1 MKNLLFILFLLF
13 SNLSTAQ
20 VVTLMYVEVS
30 NENQQRFER
39 LEKDYWSQIAKKAI
53 DDGKMMSWIMLK
65 EISIPGTNKYLFVN
79 YFENLE
85 QLSQASSIWNIPEEL
100 GMNIEDINTN
110 GIKRIVNVE
119 YCKAE
124 GGVGGPSKYLIMN
137 YFSPTD
143 LEGFV
148 TENLELWKPWFEKNM
163 KNNRL
168 KQKNWAIGTKIYPS
182 GNQSGSSAIT
192 RDGFDSL
199 SDAMEA
205 LSYQPMTNSM
215 NTSILEKSK
224 MNEYVH
230 NGFDKRVLYELIK
243 RVD

>member
-1 MKNLLFILFLLF
+1 MKNLLIAFTLLCF
-13 SNLSTAQ
+13 NYSIAQ
-20 VVTLMYVEVS
+20 VVTLMYVEVPS
-30 NENQQRFER
+30 ENQQRFER
-39 LEKDYWSQIAKKAI
+39 LEKDYWSQVARKAI

-65 EISIPGTNKYLFVN
+65 EISIPGTHKYLFVN

-85 QLSQASSIWNIPEEL
+85 QLNQSSSIWNPEKI
-100 GMNIEDINTN
+100 GMNGEDIDTN

-119 YCKAE
+119 YWKAE
-124 GGVGGPSKYLIMN
+124 GFAGESAKYIIMN
-137 YFSPTD
+137 YYSPVD

-148 TENLELWKPWFEKNM
+148 TENLELWKPWFEKGI

-168 KQKNWAIGTKIYPS
+168 KQTNWAIGTKIYPS

-205 LSYQPMTNSM
+205 LSYQPMSNSVYA
-215 NTSILEKSK
+215 SIVEKSK
-224 MNEYVH
+224 MNEYVP
-230 NGFDKRVLYELIK
+230 NGFDKRVLYEVIK
-243 RVD
+243 IVN

>member
-1 MKNLLFILFLLF
+1 MKNLLIAFTLLCF
-13 SNLSTAQ
+13 NYSTAH

-39 LEKDYWSQIAKKAI
+39 LEKDYWSQVARKAI

-79 YFENLE
+79 YFENIE
-85 QLSQASSIWNIPEEL
+85 QLNQSSSIWNPEKI
-100 GMNIEDINTN
+100 GMNFEDIDTF

-119 YCKAE
+119 YWKAE
-124 GGVGGPSKYLIMN
+124 GLVGESAKYVIMN

-148 TENLELWKPWFEKNM
+148 TENLELWKPWFEKSI

-168 KQKNWAIGTKIYPS
+168 KQKNWAVGTKIYPS
-182 GNQSGSSAIT
+182 GNQTGSFAIS

-205 LSYQPMTNSM
+205 LSYQPMANSM
-215 NTSILEKSK
+215 YASIVEKSK
-224 MNEYVH
+224 MNVYVP
-230 NGFDKRVLYELIK
+230 NGVDKRVLYEVIK
-243 RVD
+243 IVD

>member
-1 MKNLLFILFLLF
+1 MKKLLFVLSLLW
-13 SNLSTAQ
+13 SNLSAAQ

-30 NENQQRFER
+30 SENQQRFER

-65 EISIPGTNKYLFVN
+65 EISIPGTHKYLFVN
-79 YFENLE
+79 YFENLD
-85 QLSQASSIWNIPEEL
+85 QLSQASSIWNPEKI
-100 GMNIEDINTN
+100 GMNFEDIDTF

-119 YCKAE
+119 YWKAE
-124 GGVGGPSKYLIMN
+124 GLVGESAKYVIMN

-148 TENLELWKPWFEKNM
+148 TENLELWKPWFEKSI

-168 KQKNWAIGTKIYPS
+168 KQKNWAVGTKIYPS
-182 GNQSGSSAIT
+182 GNQSGSFAIS
-192 RDGFDSL
+192 RDGFDNL
-199 SDAMEA
+199 SDAMEV
-205 LSYQPMTNSM
+205 LSYQPMENSM
-215 NTSILEKSK
+215 YASIVEKSK
-224 MNEYVH
+224 MNMYVP

>member
-65 EISIPGTNKYLFVN
+65 EISIPGTHKYLFVN
-79 YFENLE
+79 YFENLD
-85 QLSQASSIWNIPEEL
+85 QLSQASSIWNPEKI
-100 GMNIEDINTN
+100 GMNFEDIDTF

-119 YCKAE
+119 YWKAE
-124 GGVGGPSKYLIMN
+124 GLVGESAKYVIMN
-137 YFSPTD
+137 YFSPAN

-148 TENLELWKPWFEKNM
+148 TENLELWKPWFEKSI

-168 KQKNWAIGTKIYPS
+168 KQKNWAVGTKIYPS
-182 GNQSGSSAIT
+182 GNQSGSFAIS
-192 RDGFDSL
+192 RDGFDNL
-199 SDAMEA
+199 SDAMEV
-205 LSYQPMTNSM
+205 LSYQPMENSM
-215 NTSILEKSK
+215 YASIVEKSK
-224 MNEYVH
+224 MNMYVP

>member
-1 MKNLLFILFLLF
+1 MRNLFLMFALICCNV
-13 SNLSTAQ
+13 SIGQ
-20 VVTLMYVEVS
+20 VVTFMYVEVS

-39 LEKDYWSQIAKKAI
+39 LEKDYWSQVAKKAI

-65 EISIPGTNKYLFVN
+65 EISIPGTHKYLFVN

-85 QLSQASSIWNIPEEL
+85 QLNQSSSIWNPEKI
-100 GMNIEDINTN
+100 GMNFEDIDTF

-119 YCKAE
+119 YWKAE
-124 GGVGGPSKYLIMN
+124 GLVGESAKYVIMN
-137 YFSPTD
+137 YFSPAN

-148 TENLELWKPWFEKNM
+148 TENLELWKPWFEKSI

-168 KQKNWAIGTKIYPS
+168 KQTNWAIGTKIYPS
-182 GNQSGSSAIT
+182 GNQTGSFAIT

-205 LSYQPMTNSM
+205 LSYQPLSNSVYA
-215 NTSILEKSK
+215 SIVEKSK
-224 MNEYVH
+224 MNVYVP
-230 NGFDKRVLYELIK
+230 NGVDKRVLYEVIK
-243 RVD
+243 IVD

>member
-65 EISIPGTNKYLFVN
+65 EISIPGTHKYLFVN
-79 YFENLE
+79 YFENLD
-85 QLSQASSIWNIPEEL
+85 QLSQASSIWNPEKI
-100 GMNIEDINTN
+100 GMNFEDIDTF

-119 YCKAE
+119 YWKAE
-124 GGVGGPSKYLIMN
+124 GLVGESAKYVIMN
-137 YFSPTD
+137 YFSPAN

-148 TENLELWKPWFEKNM
+148 TENLELWKPWFEKSI

-168 KQKNWAIGTKIYPS
+168 KQTNWAIGTKIYPS
-182 GNQSGSSAIT
+182 GNQTGSFAIT

-205 LSYQPMTNSM
+205 LSYQPLSNSVYA
-215 NTSILEKSK
+215 SIVEKSK
-224 MNEYVH
+224 MNVYVP
-230 NGFDKRVLYELIK
+230 NGVDKRVLYEVIK

>member
-20 VVTLMYVEVS
+20 VVTLMYVEVPS
-30 NENQQRFER
+30 ENQQRFER
-39 LEKDYWSQIAKKAI
+39 LEKDYWSQVARKAI

-65 EISIPGTNKYLFVN
+65 EISIPGTHKYLFVN

-85 QLSQASSIWNIPEEL
+85 QLNQSSSIWNIPEEL

-110 GIKRIVNVE
+110 GIKKIVNIE
-119 YCKAE
+119 FWKAE
-124 GGVGGPSKYLIMN
+124 ASAGEFAKYVIMN
-137 YFSPTD
+137 YFSPAD

-148 TENLELWKPWFEKNM
+148 TENLELWKPWFEKGI

-168 KQKNWAIGTKIYPS
+168 KQTNWAIGTKIYPS
-182 GNQSGSSAIT
+182 GNQTGSYAIT

-205 LSYQPMTNSM
+205 LSYQPLSKSVYA
-215 NTSILEKSK
+215 SIVEKSK
-224 MNEYVH
+224 LNEYVP
-230 NGFDKRVLYELIK
+230 NGFDKRVLYEVIK
-243 RVD
+243 IVN

>member
-1 MKNLLFILFLLF
+1 MKNLLIALTLLCF
-13 SNLSTAQ
+13 NYSTAQ

-30 NENQQRFER
+30 SENQQRFER

-65 EISIPGTNKYLFVN
+65 EISTPDTHKYLFVN
-79 YFENLE
+79 YFENLD
-85 QLSQASSIWNIPEEL
+85 QLNQASSIWNPEKI

-119 YCKAE
+119 YWKAE
-124 GGVGGPSKYLIMN
+124 GFAGESAKYIIMN
-137 YFSPTD
+137 YYSPVD

-148 TENLELWKPWFEKNM
+148 TENLELWKPWFEKSI

-168 KQKNWAIGTKIYPS
+168 KQKNWAVGTKIYPS
-182 GNQSGSSAIT
+182 GNQTGSFAIS

-205 LSYQPMTNSM
+205 LSYQPMANSM
-215 NTSILEKSK
+215 YASIVEKSK
-224 MNEYVH
+224 MNEYVP

-243 RVD
+243 IVD

>member
-1 MKNLLFILFLLF
+1 
-13 SNLSTAQ
+13 
-20 VVTLMYVEVS
+20 
-30 NENQQRFER
+30 
-39 LEKDYWSQIAKKAI
+39 
-53 DDGKMMSWIMLK
+53 
-65 EISIPGTNKYLFVN
+65 
-79 YFENLE
+79 
-85 QLSQASSIWNIPEEL
+85 
-100 GMNIEDINTN
+100 MNFEDIDTF

-119 YCKAE
+119 YWKAE
-124 GGVGGPSKYLIMN
+124 GLVGESAKYVIMN
-137 YFSPTD
+137 YFSPAN

-148 TENLELWKPWFEKNM
+148 TENLELWKPWFENNM

-215 NTSILEKSK
+215 YTSILEKSK
-224 MNEYVH
+224 MNEYVP

>member
-1 MKNLLFILFLLF
+1 MKKLLFVLSLLW
-13 SNLSTAQ
+13 SNLSAAQ

-30 NENQQRFER
+30 SENQQRFER

-53 DDGKMMSWIMLK
+53 YDGKMMSWIMLK
-65 EISIPGTNKYLFVN
+65 EISTPDTHKYLFVN
-79 YFENLE
+79 YFENLD
-85 QLSQASSIWNIPEEL
+85 QLNQASSIWNPEKI
-100 GMNIEDINTN
+100 GMNVEDIDTS

-119 YCKAE
+119 YWKAE
-124 GGVGGPSKYLIMN
+124 GLVGESAKYVIMN
-137 YFSPTD
+137 YFSPAN

-182 GNQSGSSAIT
+182 GNQSGSYAIT

-215 NTSILEKSK
+215 YTSILEKSK
-224 MNEYVH
+224 MNEYVP

>member
-1 MKNLLFILFLLF
+1 MKNLLIAFTLLCF
-13 SNLSTAQ
+13 NYSIAQ

-30 NENQQRFER
+30 SENQQRFER
-39 LEKDYWSQIAKKAI
+39 LEKDYWSQVARKAI

-65 EISIPGTNKYLFVN
+65 EISIPGTHKYLFVN

-119 YCKAE
+119 YWKAE

-148 TENLELWKPWFEKNM
+148 TENLELWKPWFEKNI

-215 NTSILEKSK
+215 YTSILEKSK
-224 MNEYVH
+224 MNEYVP
-230 NGFDKRVLYELIK
+230 NGFDKRVLYEIIK

>member
-65 EISIPGTNKYLFVN
+65 EISIPGTHKYLFVN

-85 QLSQASSIWNIPEEL
+85 QLNQSSSIWNPEKI
-100 GMNIEDINTN
+100 GMNFEDIDTF

-119 YCKAE
+119 YWKAE
-124 GGVGGPSKYLIMN
+124 GLVGESAKYVIMN
-137 YFSPTD
+137 YFSPAN

-148 TENLELWKPWFEKNM
+148 TENLELWKPWFEKSI

-168 KQKNWAIGTKIYPS
+168 KQTNWAIGTKIYPS
-182 GNQSGSSAIT
+182 GNQTGSFAIT

-205 LSYQPMTNSM
+205 LSYQPLSNSVYA
-215 NTSILEKSK
+215 SIVEKSK
-224 MNEYVH
+224 MNVYVP
-230 NGFDKRVLYELIK
+230 NGVDKRVLYEVIK
-243 RVD
+243 IVD